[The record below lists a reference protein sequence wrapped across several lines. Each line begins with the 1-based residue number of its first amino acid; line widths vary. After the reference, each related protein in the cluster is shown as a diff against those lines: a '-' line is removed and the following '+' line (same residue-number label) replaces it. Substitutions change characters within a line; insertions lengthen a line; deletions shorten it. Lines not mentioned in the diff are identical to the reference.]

1 MNGDVDFHELFQLYM
16 VEAEEC
22 LASLE
27 EGLVNL
33 EQRPE
38 DQALIAEIFRV
49 AHTLKGNSS
58 SLGFKSL
65 AQFSHEVEEFL
76 HRFRKGEQHP
86 DGELISLLLRA
97 VDVMNRWLPSLEVG
111 VEQPM
116 TGEQLEVHAALLRF
130 RKSSTAAAIPTA
142 GDAPEETDD
151 APQELNDRS
160 GAMPAPRRT
169 MRVESRRMDALL
181 DLVGEISIAAERV
194 RRHVQLIP
202 AALRRDAM
210 DTVEDQDRLLRDLYD
225 NVMRSRMVPVG
236 PTFRRHL
243 RTVRDLGRT
252 TGKQVQLVLEGEET
266 EVDMSVVEALSDP
279 LVHMIRNAIDHG
291 IESPETRQ
299 AAGKSALGT
308 ITLRAHHDRGEI
320 VLQIGDDGAG
330 IQRDKIRARAVQAGL
345 QPEAMPDRELV
356 DLIFQPGFSTAD
368 AVTGTSGRG
377 VGMDV
382 VRRNIEKVRGQI
394 FIESTEG
401 KGTVVSIRL
410 PLTLAVIPGFGVRV
424 GGEAF
429 VIPMSAVEEC
439 LEQAPPENSQATG
452 VLHVRG
458 DAIPYV
464 RLRHFFG
471 FAPHAETRTA
481 ETREIVVVVL
491 HQERRAG
498 LVVDE
503 IFGESQT
510 VIKPL
515 GPLLRGMPGVTGTA
529 VMGSGAVAM
538 VLDAGAVIRTISREL
553 ERNEAAVV

>member
-1 MNGDVDFHELFQLYM
+1 MNGDVDFHELFQLYV

-27 EGLVNL
+27 QGLVNL
-33 EQRPE
+33 EQRPD

-111 VEQPM
+111 IERPM
-116 TGEQLEVHAALLRF
+116 TGEQTEVHAELLRF
-130 RKSSTAAAIPTA
+130 RKSPAAAAIPAAAET
-142 GDAPEETDD
+142 PEESDEKI
-151 APQELNDRS
+151 APPT
-160 GAMPAPRRT
+160 ARRT
-169 MRVESRRMDALL
+169 MRVEARRMDALL

-194 RRHVQLIP
+194 RRHVELIP

-225 NVMRSRMVPVG
+225 NVMRSRMVAVG

-243 RTVRDLGRT
+243 RTVRDLART

-291 IESPETRQ
+291 IESPDKRL
-299 AAGKSALGT
+299 AAGKSAIGT
-308 ITLRAHHDRGEI
+308 ITLRAYHDRGEI
-320 VLQIGDDGAG
+320 VLQIADDGAG
-330 IQRDKIRARAVQAGL
+330 IQRDKIRALAAKAGL

-356 DLIFQPGFSTAD
+356 DLIFMPGFSTAE

-394 FIESTEG
+394 FIETTEG
-401 KGTVVSIRL
+401 QGTVVSIRL

-439 LEQAPPENSQATG
+439 LEQAPPETSQATG

-471 FAPHAETRTA
+471 FAQRA
-481 ETREIVVVVL
+481 ETREIVVVIL

-503 IFGESQT
+503 IYGESQT

-538 VLDAGAVIRTISREL
+538 VLDAGAMFKEL

>member
-1 MNGDVDFHELFQLYM
+1 
-16 VEAEEC
+16 
-22 LASLE
+22 
-27 EGLVNL
+27 
-33 EQRPE
+33 
-38 DQALIAEIFRV
+38 
-49 AHTLKGNSS
+49 
-58 SLGFKSL
+58 
-65 AQFSHEVEEFL
+65 
-76 HRFRKGEQHP
+76 
-86 DGELISLLLRA
+86 
-97 VDVMNRWLPSLEVG
+97 
-111 VEQPM
+111 
-116 TGEQLEVHAALLRF
+116 
-130 RKSSTAAAIPTA
+130 
-142 GDAPEETDD
+142 
-151 APQELNDRS
+151 
-160 GAMPAPRRT
+160 MPAPRRT

-194 RRHVQLIP
+194 RRHVDQIP
-202 AALRRDAM
+202 AALRRDAL

-243 RTVRDLGRT
+243 RTVRDLARS
-252 TGKQVQLVLEGEET
+252 TGKEVQLVLEGEET

-291 IESPETRQ
+291 IESPEKRL
-299 AAGKSALGT
+299 AAGKSVLGT
-308 ITLRAHHDRGEI
+308 ITLRAYHDRGEI
-320 VLQIGDDGAG
+320 VLRISDDGAG
-330 IQRDKIRARAVQAGL
+330 IQRDKIRARALQAGL
-345 QPEAMPDRELV
+345 QTEAMQDRELV
-356 DLIFQPGFSTAD
+356 DLIFMPGFSTAD

-401 KGTVVSIRL
+401 KGTVVSVRL
-410 PLTLAVIPGFGVRV
+410 PLTLAVIPGFGVGV

-439 LEQAPPENSQATG
+439 LEQAPPESSQATG

-471 FAPHAETRTA
+471 FAQRAETRKA

-553 ERNEAAVV
+553 ERNEAGVL

>member
-1 MNGDVDFHELFQLYM
+1 MSGDVDFHELFQLYV

-27 EGLVNL
+27 QGLVNL
-33 EQRPE
+33 EQRPD

-111 VEQPM
+111 VERPM
-116 TGEQLEVHAALLRF
+116 TGEQMEVHAELLRF
-130 RKSSTAAAIPTA
+130 RKSPAAAAIPAAAET
-142 GDAPEETDD
+142 PEESDD
-151 APQELNDRS
+151 KIALPT
-160 GAMPAPRRT
+160 ARRT
-169 MRVESRRMDALL
+169 MRVEARRMDALL

-194 RRHVQLIP
+194 RRHVELIP

-225 NVMRSRMVPVG
+225 NVMRSRMVAVG

-243 RTVRDLGRT
+243 RTVRDLART

-291 IESPETRQ
+291 IESPDKRL
-299 AAGKSALGT
+299 AAGKSAIGT
-308 ITLRAHHDRGEI
+308 ITLRAYHDRGEI
-320 VLQIGDDGAG
+320 VLQIADDGAG
-330 IQRDKIRARAVQAGL
+330 IQRDKIRALAAKAGL

-356 DLIFQPGFSTAD
+356 DLIFMPGFSTAE

-394 FIESTEG
+394 FIETTEG
-401 KGTVVSIRL
+401 QGTVVSIRL

-439 LEQAPPENSQATG
+439 LEQAPPETSQATG

-471 FAPHAETRTA
+471 FAQRA
-481 ETREIVVVVL
+481 ETREIVVVIL

-503 IFGESQT
+503 IYGESQT

-538 VLDAGAVIRTISREL
+538 VLDAGAMFKEL

>member
-58 SLGFKSL
+58 SLGFQSL

-76 HRFRKGEQHP
+76 DRFRKGEQHP

-111 VEQPM
+111 VERPM

-130 RKSSTAAAIPTA
+130 RKSSTAAAVPTA
-142 GDAPEETDD
+142 GDAPEESDD
-151 APQELNDRS
+151 GPQGPEEQS

-194 RRHVQLIP
+194 RRHVELIP

-291 IESPETRQ
+291 IEVAEKRV

-308 ITLRAHHDRGEI
+308 ITLRAYHDRGEI
-320 VLQIGDDGAG
+320 VLQIADDGAG
-330 IQRDKIRARAVQAGL
+330 IQRDKIRARAIEAGL

-356 DLIFQPGFSTAD
+356 DLIFMPGFSTAD

-471 FAPHAETRTA
+471 FAQRAEA
-481 ETREIVVVVL
+481 REIVVVVL

-538 VLDAGAVIRTISREL
+538 VLDAGAMFREL
-553 ERNEAAVV
+553 ERNETAVA

>member
-1 MNGDVDFHELFQLYM
+1 
-16 VEAEEC
+16 
-22 LASLE
+22 
-27 EGLVNL
+27 
-33 EQRPE
+33 
-38 DQALIAEIFRV
+38 
-49 AHTLKGNSS
+49 
-58 SLGFKSL
+58 
-65 AQFSHEVEEFL
+65 
-76 HRFRKGEQHP
+76 
-86 DGELISLLLRA
+86 
-97 VDVMNRWLPSLEVG
+97 
-111 VEQPM
+111 
-116 TGEQLEVHAALLRF
+116 
-130 RKSSTAAAIPTA
+130 
-142 GDAPEETDD
+142 
-151 APQELNDRS
+151 
-160 GAMPAPRRT
+160 
-169 MRVESRRMDALL
+169 
-181 DLVGEISIAAERV
+181 
-194 RRHVQLIP
+194 
-202 AALRRDAM
+202 
-210 DTVEDQDRLLRDLYD
+210 
-225 NVMRSRMVPVG
+225 MRSRMVPVG

-291 IESPETRQ
+291 IESPEKRV

-308 ITLRAHHDRGEI
+308 ITLRAYHDRGEI

-330 IQRDKIRARAVQAGL
+330 IQRDKIRARALQAGL
-345 QPEAMPDRELV
+345 QPESMADRELV
-356 DLIFQPGFSTAD
+356 DLIFMPGFSTAD

-471 FAPHAETRTA
+471 FAQRA

-538 VLDAGAVIRTISREL
+538 VLDAGAMFREL

>member
-1 MNGDVDFHELFQLYM
+1 MTDVDFHELFQLYM
-16 VEAEEC
+16 VEAGEC
-22 LASLE
+22 LAALE

-38 DQALIAEIFRV
+38 DQELIAEIFRV
-49 AHTLKGNSS
+49 AHTMKGNSS
-58 SLGFKSL
+58 SLGFQSL
-65 AQFSHEVEEFL
+65 AEFSHEVEEFL
-76 HRFRKGEQHP
+76 DRLRKGEQHP

-97 VDVMNRWLPSLEVG
+97 VDVMNRWLPTLEVG
-111 VEQPM
+111 VERPM
-116 TGEQLEVHAALLRF
+116 TGEQLEVHAELLRF
-130 RKSSTAAAIPTA
+130 GKSSSASAISAAGETPADSI
-142 GDAPEETDD
+142 EESDEK
-151 APQELNDRS
+151 AAL
-160 GAMPAPRRT
+160 PAPRRT
-169 MRVESRRMDALL
+169 MRVETRRMDALL

-194 RRHVQLIP
+194 RRHVELIP
-202 AALRRDAM
+202 AELRRDAL

-225 NVMRSRMVPVG
+225 NVMRSRMVAVG

-243 RTVRDLGRT
+243 RTVRDLART

-291 IESPETRQ
+291 IESPEKRA
-299 AAGKSALGT
+299 AAGKNALGT

-320 VLQIGDDGAG
+320 VLQIADDGAG
-330 IQRDKIRARAVQAGL
+330 MQRDKIRALATKNGL
-345 QPEAMPDRELV
+345 QPETMSDRELV
-356 DLIFQPGFSTAD
+356 DLVFRPGFSTAD
-368 AVTGTSGRG
+368 TVTGTSGRG

-401 KGTVVSIRL
+401 KGTVVSVRL

-439 LEQAPPENSQATG
+439 LEQAPPETSQATG

-458 DAIPYV
+458 DAVPYV

-471 FAPHAETRTA
+471 FEESAG
-481 ETREIVVVVL
+481 TREIVVVVL

-503 IFGESQT
+503 IYGESQT

-538 VLDAGAVIRTISREL
+538 VLDAGAMFREL
-553 ERNEAAVV
+553 ERNEAAVI

>member
-1 MNGDVDFHELFQLYM
+1 MVDVDYHELFQLYM

-38 DQALIAEIFRV
+38 DHELIAEIFRA

-58 SLGFKSL
+58 SLGFQSL

-76 HRFRKGEQHP
+76 HRFRNGEQHP

-111 VEQPM
+111 IEHPM
-116 TGEQLEVHAALLRF
+116 TGEQLEVHAELLRF
-130 RKSSTAAAIPTA
+130 GKSSAAATIPAA
-142 GDAPEETDD
+142 GDAPDESDD
-151 APQELNDRS
+151 KTSAL
-160 GAMPAPRRT
+160 PAAKRT
-169 MRVESRRMDALL
+169 MRVEARRMDALL

-194 RRHVQLIP
+194 RRHVELIP
-202 AALRRDAM
+202 EALRRDAL

-243 RTVRDLGRT
+243 RTVRDLARA

-291 IESPETRQ
+291 IELPETRV
-299 AAGKSALGT
+299 AAGKSAIGT
-308 ITLRAHHDRGEI
+308 ITLRASHDRGEI
-320 VLQIGDDGAG
+320 VLRIADDGAG
-330 IQRDKIRARAVQAGL
+330 MQRDRIRALAAKAGL
-345 QPEAMPDRELV
+345 QPETMSDRELV
-356 DLIFQPGFSTAD
+356 DLVFRPGFSTAD

-394 FIESTEG
+394 VIETTEG
-401 KGTVVSIRL
+401 KGTVVSVRL

-439 LEQAPPENSQATG
+439 LEQAPPDTSQATG

-471 FAPHAETRTA
+471 FEKRV

-491 HQERRAG
+491 HQDRRAG

-503 IFGESQT
+503 IYGESQT

-529 VMGSGAVAM
+529 VLGSGAVAM
-538 VLDAGAVIRTISREL
+538 VLDPGAVIRTISREL
-553 ERNEAAVV
+553 ERNEAGVA

>member
-33 EQRPE
+33 EQRPD

-76 HRFRKGEQHP
+76 HRFRKGQQQP

-111 VEQPM
+111 VERPM
-116 TGEQLEVHAALLRF
+116 TGEQLEVHAELLRF
-130 RKSSTAAAIPTA
+130 RKSSTTNAAVQNV
-142 GDAPEETDD
+142 GDAAEETD
-151 APQELNDRS
+151 EKT

-194 RRHVQLIP
+194 RRHVEMIP

-243 RTVRDLGRT
+243 RTVRDLART
-252 TGKQVQLVLEGEET
+252 TGKQVQLVLEGEDT

-291 IESPETRQ
+291 IESPEKRL
-299 AAGKSALGT
+299 AAGKNALGT
-308 ITLRAHHDRGEI
+308 ITLRAYHDRGEI
-320 VLQIGDDGAG
+320 VLQITDDGAG
-330 IQRDKIRARAVQAGL
+330 MQRDRIRALAVKAGL
-345 QPEAMPDRELV
+345 HPDAMSDRELL

-394 FIESTEG
+394 FIETTEG
-401 KGTVVSIRL
+401 KGTLVSIRL

-471 FAPHAETRTA
+471 FKERA

-503 IFGESQT
+503 IYGESQT

-538 VLDAGAVIRTISREL
+538 VLDAGAMFKEL
-553 ERNEAAVV
+553 ERNEAVVI

>member
-58 SLGFKSL
+58 SLGFQSL

-76 HRFRKGEQHP
+76 DRFRKGEQHP

-111 VEQPM
+111 VERPM

-130 RKSSTAAAIPTA
+130 RKSSTAATIQP
-142 GDAPEETDD
+142 D
-151 APQELNDRS
+151 APQELDDRP

-194 RRHVQLIP
+194 RRHVERIP

-291 IESPETRQ
+291 IEAPEKRL

-308 ITLRAHHDRGEI
+308 ITLRAYHDRGEI
-320 VLQIGDDGAG
+320 VLQISDDGAG
-330 IQRDKIRARAVQAGL
+330 IQREKIRARALQAGL
-345 QPEAMPDRELV
+345 QPEAMSDRELV
-356 DLIFQPGFSTAD
+356 DLIFMPGFSTAD

-471 FAPHAETRTA
+471 FPQRADS
-481 ETREIVVVVL
+481 REIVVVVL

-538 VLDAGAVIRTISREL
+538 VLDAGAMFREL
-553 ERNEAAVV
+553 ERNEAAVA

>member
-58 SLGFKSL
+58 SLGFQSL

-76 HRFRKGEQHP
+76 DRFRKGDQHP

-111 VEQPM
+111 VERPM

-142 GDAPEETDD
+142 GDAPEESDD
-151 APQELNDRS
+151 GPQGPEEQS

-194 RRHVQLIP
+194 RRHVELIP

-252 TGKQVQLVLEGEET
+252 TGKQVQLLLEGEET

-291 IESPETRQ
+291 IESPEKRV

-308 ITLRAHHDRGEI
+308 ITLRAYHDRGEI
-320 VLQIGDDGAG
+320 VLQIADDGAG

-356 DLIFQPGFSTAD
+356 DLIFMPGFSTAD

-471 FAPHAETRTA
+471 FAQHVD
-481 ETREIVVVVL
+481 TREIVVVVL

-538 VLDAGAVIRTISREL
+538 VLDAGAMFREL

>member
-1 MNGDVDFHELFQLYM
+1 MNSDVDFHELFQLYM

-38 DQALIAEIFRV
+38 DQELIAEIFRV

-58 SLGFKSL
+58 SLGFQSL

-111 VEQPM
+111 VERPM
-116 TGEQLEVHAALLRF
+116 TGEQLAVHAELLRF
-130 RKSSTAAAIPTA
+130 RKSSTAAAIQTA
-142 GDAPEETDD
+142 ADAPEESDD
-151 APQELNDRS
+151 KI
-160 GAMPAPRRT
+160 AMPAPRRT

-194 RRHVQLIP
+194 RRHVELIP

-243 RTVRDLGRT
+243 RTVRDLGRAT
-252 TGKQVQLVLEGEET
+252 SKQVQLVLEGEET

-291 IESPETRQ
+291 IEAPGKRL

-308 ITLRAHHDRGEI
+308 ITLRAYHDRGEI

-330 IQRDKIRARAVQAGL
+330 IQRDKIRARAIQAGL

-356 DLIFQPGFSTAD
+356 DLIFMPGFSTAD
-368 AVTGTSGRG
+368 TVTGTSGRG

-394 FIESTEG
+394 FIDSTEG

-471 FAPHAETRTA
+471 FAQRA

-538 VLDAGAVIRTISREL
+538 VLDAGAVIRATSREL

>member
-38 DQALIAEIFRV
+38 DQALVAEIFRV

-76 HRFRKGEQHP
+76 DRFRKGEQHP

-111 VEQPM
+111 VERPM
-116 TGEQLEVHAALLRF
+116 NGEQLEVHAALLRF
-130 RKSSTAAAIPTA
+130 RKNSTVAAIQTTA
-142 GDAPEETDD
+142 DAPEESDEK
-151 APQELNDRS
+151 P

-194 RRHVQLIP
+194 RRHVDQIP
-202 AALRRDAM
+202 AALRRDAL

-243 RTVRDLGRT
+243 RTVRDLART

-291 IESPETRQ
+291 IESPEKRA
-299 AAGKSALGT
+299 AAGKNAVGT

-320 VLQIGDDGAG
+320 VLQVVDDGAG
-330 IQRDKIRARAVQAGL
+330 MQRDKIRARAATTGL
-345 QPEAMPDRELV
+345 QPDGMSDRELL

-401 KGTVVSIRL
+401 KGTVVSVRL

-424 GGEAF
+424 GGESF

-439 LEQAPPENSQATG
+439 LEEAPPENSQATG

-458 DAIPYV
+458 DAVPYV

-471 FAPHAETRTA
+471 FERHAPA
-481 ETREIVVVVL
+481 REIVVVVL

-538 VLDAGAVIRTISREL
+538 VLDAGAMFREL
-553 ERNEAAVV
+553 ERNEASVV

>member
-38 DQALIAEIFRV
+38 DQALVAEIFRV

-58 SLGFKSL
+58 SLGFQSL

-76 HRFRKGEQHP
+76 DRFRKGEQHP

-111 VEQPM
+111 VERPM
-116 TGEQLEVHAALLRF
+116 TGEQLEVHAALRRF

-142 GDAPEETDD
+142 ADAPEESDEKT
-151 APQELNDRS
+151 

-194 RRHVQLIP
+194 RRHVELIP
-202 AALRRDAM
+202 MALRRDAM

-252 TGKQVQLVLEGEET
+252 TGKQVQLLLEGEET

-291 IESPETRQ
+291 IESPEQRL
-299 AAGKSALGT
+299 AAGKNAAGT
-308 ITLRAHHDRGEI
+308 ITLRAYHDRGEI
-320 VLQIGDDGAG
+320 VLQISDDGAG

-345 QPEAMPDRELV
+345 QPEAMSDRELV
-356 DLIFQPGFSTAD
+356 DLIFMPGFSTAD

-394 FIESTEG
+394 FIESSAE

-471 FAPHAETRTA
+471 FAQRV

-538 VLDAGAVIRTISREL
+538 VLDAGAMFKEL

>member
-1 MNGDVDFHELFQLYM
+1 MDVDFHELFQLYS
-16 VEAEEC
+16 VEAEEN
-22 LASLE
+22 LAALE
-27 EGLVNL
+27 EGLVQL
-33 EQRPE
+33 EQKP
-38 DQALIAEIFRV
+38 DDHALIAEIFRV
-49 AHTLKGNSS
+49 AHTFKGNSS

-97 VDVMNRWLPSLEVG
+97 VDVLKRWLPTLEVG
-111 VEQPM
+111 VDNPM
-116 TGEQLEVHAALLRF
+116 TGEQLQVHADLLRF
-130 RKSSTAAAIPTA
+130 RKS
-142 GDAPEETDD
+142 
-151 APQELNDRS
+151 
-160 GAMPAPRRT
+160 PAPAITSAVETTIEATVDESDDKSAALPAKRT
-169 MRVESRRMDALL
+169 MRVEAHRMDVLL
-181 DLVGEISIAAERV
+181 DLVGEISIAAQRV
-194 RRHVQLIP
+194 RQHVDLIP
-202 AALRRDAM
+202 AALRREAL

-225 NVMRSRMVPVG
+225 NVMRSRMVAVG
-236 PTFRRHL
+236 STFRRHL
-243 RTVRDLGRT
+243 RTVRDLART
-252 TGKQVQLVLEGEET
+252 TGKQVQLILEGEET

-291 IESPETRQ
+291 IESPDRRV
-299 AAGKSALGT
+299 AAGKNAIGT
-308 ITLRAHHDRGEI
+308 ITLRAYHDRGEI
-320 VLQIGDDGAG
+320 VLQIADDGAG
-330 IQRDKIRARAVQAGL
+330 LQREKIRARAVQAGL
-345 QPEAMPDRELV
+345 QPEAMSDRELL
-356 DLIFQPGFSTAD
+356 DLIFQPGFTTAE

-382 VRRNIEKVRGQI
+382 VRRNIERVRGQI
-394 FIESTEG
+394 FIETTEG

-410 PLTLAVIPGFGVRV
+410 PLTLAVIPGFGVGV

-439 LEQAPPENSQATG
+439 LEEAPPESSQATG

-458 DAIPYV
+458 DAVPYV

-471 FAPHAETRTA
+471 FSQQA

-491 HQERRAG
+491 HQDRRAG

-503 IFGESQT
+503 IYGESQT

-538 VLDAGAVIRTISREL
+538 VLDAGAVFRAISREL
-553 ERNEAAVV
+553 ERNEAGVA

>member
-1 MNGDVDFHELFQLYM
+1 MNGDVDFHELFQLYV

-27 EGLVNL
+27 QGLVNL
-33 EQRPE
+33 EQRPD

-111 VEQPM
+111 VERPM
-116 TGEQLEVHAALLRF
+116 TGEQTEVHAELLRF
-130 RKSSTAAAIPTA
+130 RKSPAAAAIPAAAET
-142 GDAPEETDD
+142 PEE
-151 APQELNDRS
+151 NDEKI
-160 GAMPAPRRT
+160 ALPTARRT
-169 MRVESRRMDALL
+169 MRVEARRMDALL

-194 RRHVQLIP
+194 RRHVELIP

-225 NVMRSRMVPVG
+225 NVMRSRMVAVG

-243 RTVRDLGRT
+243 RTVRDLART

-291 IESPETRQ
+291 IESPDKRL
-299 AAGKSALGT
+299 AAGKSAIGT
-308 ITLRAHHDRGEI
+308 ITLRAYHDRGEI
-320 VLQIGDDGAG
+320 VLQIADDGAG
-330 IQRDKIRARAVQAGL
+330 IQRDKIRALAAKAGL

-356 DLIFQPGFSTAD
+356 DLIFMPGFSTAE

-394 FIESTEG
+394 FIETTEG
-401 KGTVVSIRL
+401 QGTVVSIRL

-439 LEQAPPENSQATG
+439 LEQAPPETSQATG

-471 FAPHAETRTA
+471 FAQRA
-481 ETREIVVVVL
+481 ETREIVVVIL

-503 IFGESQT
+503 IYGESQT

-538 VLDAGAVIRTISREL
+538 VLDAGAMFKEL

>member
-1 MNGDVDFHELFQLYM
+1 MELDLHELFELYI
-16 VEAEEC
+16 VEAQEC
-22 LASLE
+22 LAALE
-27 EGLVNL
+27 EGLVKL
-33 EQRPE
+33 EQKP
-38 DQALIAEIFRV
+38 DDHALIAEIFRA

-58 SLGFKSL
+58 SLGFRSL
-65 AQFSHEVEEFL
+65 AQFSHQVEEFL
-76 HRFRKGEQHP
+76 DRFRNGQQHP

-111 VEQPM
+111 VDHPL
-116 TGEQLEVHAALLRF
+116 TGEQLDVQAELLRF
-130 RKSSTAAAIPTA
+130 GGGQTILSVPRAETGQA
-142 GDAPEETDD
+142 GVPV
-151 APQELNDRS
+151 LHGS
-160 GAMPAPRRT
+160 RT
-169 MRVESRRMDALL
+169 MRVEARRMDVLL
-181 DLVGEISIAAERV
+181 DLVGEISIAAQRV
-194 RRHVQLIP
+194 RRHVEQIP
-202 AALRRDAM
+202 AEMRRDAL

-225 NVMRSRMVPVG
+225 NVMRSRMVAVG

-243 RTVRDLGRT
+243 RTVRDLART

-291 IESPETRQ
+291 IETPDQRA
-299 AAGKSALGT
+299 AAGKNALGT
-308 ITLRAHHDRGEI
+308 ITLRAYHDRGEI
-320 VLQIGDDGAG
+320 VLQIADDGAG
-330 IQRDKIRARAVQAGL
+330 MQRDRIRARAIQAGVQA
-345 QPEAMPDRELV
+345 EAMPDRELL
-356 DLIFQPGFSTAD
+356 DLIFQPGFSTAET
-368 AVTGTSGRG
+368 VTGTSGRG

-394 FIESTEG
+394 SIESTEG
-401 KGTVVSIRL
+401 TGTIVSIRL
-410 PLTLAVIPGFGVRV
+410 PLTLAVIPGFGVGV

-439 LEQAPPENSQATG
+439 LEEAPPETSQATG

-458 DAIPYV
+458 DAVPYV

-471 FAPHAETRTA
+471 FESRSGARLRRASGWEGAPEARTTPS

-491 HQERRAG
+491 HQGRRAG

-503 IFGESQT
+503 IHGESQT

-529 VMGSGAVAM
+529 VMGNGAVAM
-538 VLDAGAVIRTISREL
+538 VLDAGTLLRAISKQL
-553 ERNEAAVV
+553 ERIEQ